1 MTKLE
6 GITPNESVY
15 HSIRC
20 TYENLW
26 GDLVITNKSIVF
38 LKIIGMLGQG
48 RERLHQL
55 DFDEIHLIRTK
66 KKKSG
71 IFRHGIVIGYNSNSS
86 ENHTY
91 YYSCEEYKAV
101 FFLALYERQKLFLTT
116 PKESSSIIQGLSNFK
131 RDGDLVKVAKNPN
144 MKPYVST
151 FFLEKAE
158 SVILSLLR
166 NRSDVDLI
174 EVATNNQVH
183 SLIARLHESDPRKMP
198 KDQVY
203 YTVTDLV
210 AHLISRRDLDGIL
223 TGVGRYVSNKAL
235 DRIKIPFENLADF
248 ETIFSQLKEKGLL
261 IWTLEC
267 PNCFRKIKYPKK
279 GKDISCQFCG
289 SPILAIDVFNKVKDL
304 L

>member
-6 GITPNESVY
+6 GITPDESVT

-26 GDLVITNKSIVF
+26 GDLVLTNKGIVF
-38 LKIIGMLGQG
+38 LKIMGMLGQG

-55 DFDEIHLIRTK
+55 DFEKIQLIRTK

-71 IFRHGIVIGYNSNSS
+71 IFRHSIVIDCHSESS
-86 ENHTY
+86 ENQTY
-91 YYSCEEYKAV
+91 YYACEEYKAV
-101 FFLALYERQKLFLTT
+101 LFLALAERQKLFLKN
-116 PKESSSIIQGLSNFK
+116 PKERSSIIKSLSEFK
-131 RDGDLVKVAKNPN
+131 RDGDLLRVAKDPT
-144 MKPYVST
+144 MKPYVVT
-151 FFLEKAE
+151 YFLEKTEAA
-158 SVILSLLR
+158 ILSLLR
-166 NRSDVDLI
+166 NKSDVDLF
-174 EVATNNQVH
+174 EVAANKQVH
-183 SLIARLHESDPRKMP
+183 SLIARLHETDPRKMP
-198 KDQVY
+198 MDQVY
-203 YTVTDLV
+203 YIVTDLL

-235 DRIKIPFENLADF
+235 DRIKVPFENLADF

-279 GKDISCQFCG
+279 GKDITCQFCG
-289 SPILAIDVFNKVKDL
+289 SPILAIDVFKEVKDL